1 MICLWSGQIDD
12 ITPFTPTLSCFL
24 SEHEQFDPKARYTF
38 NSERDSAESE
48 LCRQQGQGKG
58 SEECIAVCTL

>member
-1 MICLWSGQIDD
+1 MFMSGQIDD
-12 ITPFTPTLSCFL
+12 IIPFTPTLSCFL

-38 NSERDSAESE
+38 KSERDSAESE

>member
-1 MICLWSGQIDD
+1 MICLWSGQIDG
-12 ITPFTPTLSCFL
+12 IIPFTPTLSCFL

-38 NSERDSAESE
+38 KSERDSAESE